1 MSTANLENS
10 PRTPEPTAVGVPP
23 LATGSVSYALFEHM
37 AREHHI
43 TLIGYEIDEIIR
55 VVNSALEERLR
66 WWISNAEQI
75 AKERGELF
83 RAGEEVASELRR
95 PRERRCVVLTEWDA
109 AAQPMRDMIAALSPN
124 DRHEPRPHESP

>member
-10 PRTPEPTAVGVPP
+10 PRTPEPTAVGVPS
-23 LATGSVSYALFEHM
+23 LATGSVSYSLFEHM

-83 RAGEEVASELRR
+83 RAGEAMRAVMVGHAWDGEEVGA
-95 PRERRCVVLTEWDA
+95 WDA
-109 AAQPMRDMIAALSPN
+109 SAQPMRDRIAALSQNAN
-124 DRHEPRPHESP
+124 DDRRRTP